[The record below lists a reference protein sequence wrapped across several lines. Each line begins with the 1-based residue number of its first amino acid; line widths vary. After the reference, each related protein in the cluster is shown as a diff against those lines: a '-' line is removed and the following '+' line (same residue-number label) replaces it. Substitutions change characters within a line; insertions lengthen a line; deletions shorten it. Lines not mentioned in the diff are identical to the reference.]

1 MRIYA
6 RKAGVLDGIAQCAD
20 CGGLMVKVGIEYR
33 CMDKV
38 PPEEL
43 VATGFIP
50 SKGADGKLH
59 FDSTAKDQQSLQI
72 SQALSGSEELDDAY
86 LKSLGLDLDKIRQY
100 QIKHALVP

>member
-6 RKAGVLDGIAQCAD
+6 RKAGVLDGITKCAD
-20 CGGLMVKVGIEYR
+20 CGGPMVKVGIDYR

-38 PPEEL
+38 EAEEL

-59 FDSTAKDQQSLQI
+59 FESTAKDQQSLQI
-72 SQALSGSEELDDAY
+72 TQALSGSEELDDAY
-86 LKSLGLDLDKIRQY
+86 LQSLGLNLDKIRQF
-100 QIKHALVP
+100 QIKHGLVP